1 MSQKV
6 AEVALG
12 VVTGIGGFLEVGSIA
27 TAVQGGAEYG
37 FQLGWAVLLGSVSL
51 MILME
56 ASGRLAAV
64 SDRTLIDQLRERFG
78 IRFFLLPLIV
88 GFVVSLLVL
97 ASEIGGV
104 SLALQMA
111 TGVRFQL
118 WALPVALLAWL
129 LLWRGRFSLVE
140 NGTAIF
146 GLVSVVFAIGAA
158 ALHPRWTS
166 VAAGLL
172 PTAPSH
178 DSARYWYL
186 AVSILGASISPY
198 LYAFY
203 SSGAIEDG
211 WTTDHLGVNRITA
224 FLGNLFGGGLALM
237 VVVVAAMVFL
247 PRQIHVDAYE
257 QTALVLT
264 PALSHPGFVFFLATL
279 GVTCFGTTLEIAL
292 AIAYMLAQGLGWQ
305 WSENIRPEDDSR
317 FSTTYTAVIF
327 VAAIPILLGVN
338 VLGLTNISMVLTA
351 ASLPVTVVPMVVLMN
366 DRDVMGKSANGA
378 IGNIAL
384 VALAVMSCAILLAAL
399 PLQLLGGG

>member
-1 MSQKV
+1 VSKKI

-12 VVTGIGGFLEVGSIA
+12 VVTGIGGFLEVGSLA
-27 TAVQGGAEYG
+27 TAIQGGAEFG
-37 FQLGWAVLLGSVSL
+37 FQLGWAVLLGSASL

-78 IRFFLLPLIV
+78 IRFFLLPLVV
-88 GFVVSLLVL
+88 GFLVSLLVL

-111 TGVRFQL
+111 TGIRFQL
-118 WALPVALLAWL
+118 WALPIAFFGWI

-140 NGTAIF
+140 NGTAVL
-146 GLVSVVFAIGAA
+146 GLVSVVFLVGAA

-166 VAAGLL
+166 IGAGLI
-172 PTAPSH
+172 PTRPAKEA
-178 DSARYWYL
+178 ARYWYL

-211 WTTDHLGVNRITA
+211 WTRDDLGVNRITA

-237 VVVVAAMVFL
+237 TLVVAAMVFL
-247 PRQIHVDAYE
+247 PRHIHLDAYE

-264 PALSHPGFVFFLATL
+264 PALSHPGFVLFLATL
-279 GVTCFGTTLEIAL
+279 AITCFGTTLEIAL
-292 AIAYMLAQGLGWQ
+292 AIAYMLAQGLGWP
-305 WSENIRPEDDSR
+305 WSENMRPAADSR
-317 FSTTYTAVIF
+317 FSFTYTAVLL
-327 VAAIPILLGVN
+327 VAAIPIVLGVN

-366 DRDVMGKSANGA
+366 DREVMGASVNRTV
-378 IGNIAL
+378 GNIAL
-384 VALAVMSCAILLAAL
+384 VALAVMSCVILLAAI
-399 PLQLLGGG
+399 PLQLLGGS

>member
-1 MSQKV
+1 MSKKI

-12 VVTGIGGFLEVGSIA
+12 VVTGIGGFLEVGSLA
-27 TAVQGGAEYG
+27 TAVQGGAEFG
-37 FQLGWAVLLGSVSL
+37 FQLGWAVLLGSASL

-78 IRFFLLPLIV
+78 IRFFLLPLVV
-88 GFVVSLLVL
+88 GLVVSVLVL
-97 ASEIGGV
+97 ASEVGGV
-104 SLALQMA
+104 ALALQMA
-111 TGVRFQL
+111 TGIRFQY
-118 WALPVALLAWL
+118 WALPIVFFAWL
-129 LLWRGRFSLVE
+129 LLWRGKFSLVE
-140 NGTAIF
+140 NGTAIL
-146 GLVSVVFAIGAA
+146 GLVSVVFLVGAA

-166 VAAGLL
+166 VGAGLI
-172 PTAPSH
+172 PTRPTS
-178 DSARYWYL
+178 DIARYWYL

-211 WTTDHLGVNRITA
+211 WGHDDLGVNRITS

-237 VVVVAAMVFL
+237 TLVVAAMVFL
-247 PRQIHVDAYE
+247 PRQIHLDAYE

-279 GVTCFGTTLEIAL
+279 AVTCFGTTLEIAL
-292 AIAYMLAQGLGWQ
+292 AIAYMLAQGLGWP
-305 WSENIRPEDDSR
+305 WSENMRPAADSR
-317 FSTTYTAVIF
+317 FSFTYTIVLLL
-327 VAAIPILLGVN
+327 AAIPVLLGVN

-366 DRDVMGKSANGA
+366 DRDVMGKSVNGT
-378 IGNIAL
+378 IGNVAL
-384 VALAVMSCAILLAAL
+384 VALAVMSCAILLAAI
-399 PLQLLGGG
+399 PLQLLGGS

>member
-6 AEVALG
+6 TEVALG
-12 VVTGIGGFLEVGSIA
+12 VITGIGGFLEVGSLA
-27 TAVQGGAEYG
+27 TSVQGGSEFG

-78 IRFFLLPLIV
+78 IRFFLLPLAV

-111 TGVRFQL
+111 TGIRFQL
-118 WALPVALLAWL
+118 WALPVAFLAWI
-129 LLWRGRFSLVE
+129 LLWRGTFSIVE
-140 NGTAIF
+140 NGAAIF
-146 GLVSVVFAIGAA
+146 GLVSIVFAVAAA
-158 ALHPRWTS
+158 ALHPRWMS

-172 PTAPSH
+172 PTRPAH
-178 DSARYWYL
+178 DTARYWYL

-211 WTTDHLGVNRITA
+211 WTTEHLGVNRITA

-237 VVVVAAMVFL
+237 VIVVAAMVFL
-247 PRQIHVDAYE
+247 PRHIHVDAYE

-279 GVTCFGTTLEIAL
+279 AITCFGTTLEIAL
-292 AIAYMLAQGLGWQ
+292 AIAYMLAQGLGWP
-305 WSENIRPEDDSR
+305 WSENMRPSADSR
-317 FSTTYTAVIF
+317 FSVSYTLVLI
-327 VAAIPILLGVN
+327 VAAIPVLLGVDI
-338 VLGLTNISMVLTA
+338 LGLTNISMVLTA
-351 ASLPVTVVPMVVLMN
+351 ASLPATVVPMVVLMN
-366 DRDVMGKSANGA
+366 DRDVMGKSVNGVVANV
-378 IGNIAL
+378 AL
-384 VALAVMSCAILLAAL
+384 VLLAVLSCAILLAAI
-399 PLQLLGGG
+399 PLQLLGGS

>member
-1 MSQKV
+1 MSKKI
-6 AEVALG
+6 AEVGLG
-12 VVTGIGGFLEVGSIA
+12 VVTGIGGFLEVGSLA
-27 TAVQGGAEYG
+27 TAMQGGAEFG

-64 SDRTLIDQLRERFG
+64 SDRTLTDQLRERFG
-78 IRFFLLPLIV
+78 VRFFLLPLVV

-111 TGVRFQL
+111 TGIRFQL
-118 WALPVALLAWL
+118 WALPVAFLAWL
-129 LLWRGRFSLVE
+129 LLWRGKFSLVE

-146 GLVSVVFAIGAA
+146 GLVSVVFLVGAA

-166 VAAGLL
+166 VAAGLM
-172 PTAPSH
+172 PTRPAH
-178 DSARYWYL
+178 EAARYWYL

-211 WTTDHLGVNRITA
+211 WTTEDLGVNRITA
-224 FLGNLFGGGLALM
+224 VLGNLFGGGLALM
-237 VVVVAAMVFL
+237 TLVVAAMVFL
-247 PRQIHVDAYE
+247 PRSIHLDAYE

-279 GVTCFGTTLEIAL
+279 AITCFGTTLEIAL
-292 AIAYMLAQGLGWQ
+292 AIAYMLAQGLGWP
-305 WSENIRPEDDSR
+305 WSENMRPAADSR
-317 FSTTYTAVIF
+317 FSFTYTAVLL
-327 VAAIPILLGVN
+327 VAAIPVLLGVN

-366 DRDVMGKSANGA
+366 DRDVMGKSVNSA
-378 IGNIAL
+378 IGNVAL
-384 VALAVMSCAILLAAL
+384 VALAVMSCAILLAAI
-399 PLQLLGGG
+399 PLQLLGGS